1 MCAAIVA
8 YRRAG
13 SETLVTERYPRR
25 CMAISAHSERIRT
38 PDGELAAHVALPAA
52 GHGPGIVL
60 LHEIYGL
67 NDYVRDSAQ
76 RLAELGYVVLAPDL
90 YWRTQPGLELNHDDA
105 GTEAGMEAAQKL
117 DGDAAVVDALAALA
131 ALRAM
136 PAVTDRRAG
145 VLGFCLGGT
154 LAYRAAVAGDP
165 DVAVVY
171 YGSGVPDALDAA
183 DQITCPMIMHWGGA
197 DPFIARE
204 RVDAVAAMAAG
215 HDTIECHVHEGAG
228 HAFDNHRSPR
238 FHVPAARAAAWR
250 LTAAFL
256 ARELPADRA

>member
-1 MCAAIVA
+1 M
-8 YRRAG
+8 
-13 SETLVTERYPRR
+13 TT
-25 CMAISAHSERIRT
+25 SASSERIRT
-38 PDGELAAHVALPAA
+38 PDGELAAHVALPPT
-52 GHGPGIVL
+52 GRGPGIVL
-60 LHEIYGL
+60 LHEIFGL

-76 RLAELGYVVLAPDL
+76 RLAALGYAVLAPDL

-105 GTEAGMEAAQKL
+105 GLEAGMAASQQLDVEAAV
-117 DGDAAVVDALAALA
+117 GDALAALA
-131 ALRAM
+131 VLRAM

-154 LAYRAAVAGDP
+154 LAYHAAVAGDP

-171 YGSGVPDALDAA
+171 YGAGVPEALGAA
-183 DQITCPMIMHWGGA
+183 DRITCPTIMHWGGA

-204 RVDAVAAMAAG
+204 RVDAVVAMAAR
-215 HDTIECHVHEGAG
+215 HPHIECHVHEGAG
-228 HAFDNHRSPR
+228 HAFDNDHAPR

-256 ARELPADRA
+256 ARELPAAGA

>member
-1 MCAAIVA
+1 M
-8 YRRAG
+8 
-13 SETLVTERYPRR
+13 TT
-25 CMAISAHSERIRT
+25 ISARSERIRT
-38 PDGELAAHVALPAA
+38 PEGALDAHLALPAS
-52 GHGPGIVL
+52 GRGPGIVL
-60 LHEIYGL
+60 LHEIFGI
-67 NDYVRDSAQ
+67 NDYVRDAAQ

-105 GTEAGMEAAQKL
+105 GLEAGMAASQKL
-117 DGDAAVVDALAALA
+117 DLTAAVGDALDTLEV
-131 ALRAM
+131 LRAV
-136 PAVTDRRAG
+136 PAVADRRAG

-154 LAYRAAVAGDP
+154 LAYRAAADGDP

-171 YGSGVPDALDAA
+171 YGAGVPDVLAA
-183 DQITCPMIMHWGGA
+183 ANRITCPTIMHWGGA

-228 HAFDNHRSPR
+228 HAFDNHRAPR
-238 FHVPAARAAAWR
+238 FHVPEARAAAWR

-256 ARELPADRA
+256 ARELPAAGA